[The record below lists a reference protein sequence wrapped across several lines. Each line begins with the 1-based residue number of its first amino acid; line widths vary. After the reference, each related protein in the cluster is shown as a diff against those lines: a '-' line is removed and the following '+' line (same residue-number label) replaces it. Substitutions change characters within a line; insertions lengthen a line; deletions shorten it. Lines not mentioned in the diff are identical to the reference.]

1 VIRHSRKPG
10 QSGYTLLEVIVVLV
24 LLTIAAALVAPS
36 LLPGR
41 ANPSSPVSQLVASA
55 RAASVRRGEMI
66 HLRIDRAGN
75 WEARTGNASQP
86 LMSGRLS
93 DPPKGAVDLILSPL
107 GTCASSVGSTP
118 IETPTGLDPLT
129 CEALES

>member
-1 VIRHSRKPG
+1 MIRHSRKPG

-24 LLTIAAALVAPS
+24 LLTIAAAVVAPS
-36 LLPGR
+36 LVSGR
-41 ANPSSPVSQLVASA
+41 ANPSLDVSQLVATT
-55 RAASVRRGEMI
+55 RAASVRRGEII

-86 LMSGRLS
+86 LMSGRVS
-93 DPPKGAVDLILSPL
+93 DPPKSAVDLIFSPL
-107 GTCASSVGSTP
+107 GTCASSLGSAP
-118 IETPTGLDPLT
+118 METSTDLDPLT